1 MSLKKYVVRLSDA
14 ERRQLLEVAEK
25 LKGTSQKVKRAN
37 ILLQA
42 DADGPAWTDKRIA
55 EAYRCQV
62 RTVEGVRRRL
72 CEEGFEQVLHGKR
85 PLNPPV
91 SKKLDGRQE
100 AELVALQ
107 LGPPSK
113 GFASWS
119 LELVAGQAMALGIT
133 EPDQTISRELV
144 RRTLKK
150 TG

>member
-1 MSLKKYVVRLSDA
+1 MSLKKHVVRLTDA
-14 ERRQLLEVAEK
+14 ERRQLLEVTEK

-42 DADGPAWTDKRIA
+42 DTDGPAWNDKQIA
-55 EAYRCQV
+55 EAYRCQI

-72 CEEGFEQVLHGKR
+72 CEEGFEQVLNGKK
-85 PLNPPV
+85 PANPPV
-91 SKKLDGRQE
+91 PKKLDGRQE
-100 AELVALQ
+100 AELVALR
-107 LGPPSK
+107 LGPPPK

-119 LELVAGQAMALGIT
+119 LQLVAGQAMILGIT
-133 EPDQTISRELV
+133 DPDQTISRELV